1 MIAAKALY
9 RVLLALVLASITSTV
24 LAAVT
29 AVDDEGTAVNLPAPA
44 RRIVSLAPHIT
55 EQLFAIGAGNSIVG
69 TTDYAD
75 FPAEARDIPRVARA
89 HSVDLERIAALRPD
103 LIVLWGSGFPPGLT
117 ASVRRL
123 GFPVFISEPRS
134 LDDVARSLKALGE
147 LTGHDGTRASDA
159 FRDQIARLRTR
170 YADRNAVRVFYQ
182 VWASPLMTLSG
193 RHLTSEAIALC
204 GGRNVFAQL
213 APIAPQVSIE
223 AVLAADPQ
231 AIVTAEPGGKA
242 SASLAM
248 WLHYPALSATRLGQ
262 LYTLDADRIN
272 RHGPRLAEEIEALCE
287 LIEQARRR
295 IR

>member
-1 MIAAKALY
+1 VIAAKALY
-9 RVLLALVLASITSTV
+9 RALLALVLASITSTV
-24 LAAVT
+24 LAAVA

-55 EQLFAIGAGNSIVG
+55 EQLFAIGAGNSIIG

-75 FPAEARDIPRVARA
+75 FPAEAREIPRVARA

-134 LDDVARSLKALGE
+134 LDDVARSLKALGV
-147 LTGHDGTRASDA
+147 LTGRDGTRASDA
-159 FRDQIARLRTR
+159 FRDQIDRLRTR
-170 YADRNAVRVFYQ
+170 YANRNAVRVFYQ

-193 RHLTSEAIALC
+193 RHLISEAIALC

>member
-1 MIAAKALY
+1 VIAEKALY
-9 RVLLALVLASITSTV
+9 RALLALVLASITSAV
-24 LAAVT
+24 LAAVA

-55 EQLFAIGAGNSIVG
+55 EQLFAIGAGNSIIG

-75 FPAEARDIPRVARA
+75 FPAEAREIPRVARA

-134 LDDVARSLKALGE
+134 LDDVARSLKALGV
-147 LTGHDGTRASDA
+147 LTGRDGTRASDA
-159 FRDQIARLRTR
+159 FRDQIDRLRMR
-170 YADRNAVRVFYQ
+170 YANRNAVRVFYQ

-193 RHLTSEAIALC
+193 RHLISEAIALC